1 MSKPSISLQGI
12 SLKPSESGTLG
23 PASPSL
29 AEASPAPVLVPVPAP
44 PPTAVQTAPAATTK
58 QVPALIEVVPD
69 EPVPVEEARVP
80 VTTRI
85 RTSTNERL
93 RALVYR
99 SRRDKQH
106 HIEAALDLYLTS
118 KGL

>member
-1 MSKPSISLQGI
+1 MSKSSISLQGI
-12 SLKPSESGTLG
+12 SLKPNEGGSSGPSG
-23 PASPSL
+23 PSL
-29 AEASPAPVLVPVPAP
+29 AEAPPAPVPAP
-44 PPTAVQTAPAATTK
+44 ARAPAAAPTTPIATARAA
-58 QVPALIEVVPD
+58 PAVIDVVPD
-69 EPVPVEEARVP
+69 EPLPVEEARVP

-99 SRRDKQH
+99 SRKDKQH
-106 HIEAALDLYLTS
+106 HIEAALDLYLAS

>member
-12 SLKPSESGTLG
+12 SLKPSESGASG
-23 PASPSL
+23 RASPSL
-29 AEASPAPVLVPVPAP
+29 AEAPPEPALGPAPAP
-44 PPTAVQTAPAATTK
+44 PPAAVQTSLTTTTI
-58 QVPALIEVVPD
+58 QASAVIEVVPD
-69 EPVPVEEARVP
+69 EPMPIEESRVP

-99 SRRDKQH
+99 SRKDKQH

>member
-1 MSKPSISLQGI
+1 MS
-12 SLKPSESGTLG
+12 
-23 PASPSL
+23 
-29 AEASPAPVLVPVPAP
+29 
-44 PPTAVQTAPAATTK
+44 
-58 QVPALIEVVPD
+58 ALIEVVPD
-69 EPVPVEEARVP
+69 EPMPVEEARVP

-93 RALVYR
+93 RALVYK
-99 SRRDKQH
+99 SRKDKQH

>member
-12 SLKPSESGTLG
+12 SLKPNESAAPS
-23 PASPSL
+23 PASQSL
-29 AEASPAPVLVPVPAP
+29 AEAPPVPVPPPAAAP
-44 PPTAVQTAPAATTK
+44 ITPAATVRTAPAF
-58 QVPALIEVVPD
+58 IEVVPD
-69 EPVPVEEARVP
+69 EPMPIEEARVP

-99 SRRDKQH
+99 SRKDKQH
-106 HIEAALDLYLTS
+106 HIEAALELYLAS